1 MSPNGWAFLVILFTF
16 GSCESIRPI
25 CETDD
30 CKKTADRILSYMDPS
45 VRPCDDFYKFACGKF
60 LETAELRDDTTQNS
74 SFIQVSD
81 ILEDQLKAIVFE
93 ESRPDEPYPYQTMKH
108 LFSLCLDEDKIDAR
122 GVSPAVSRLAA
133 AGGWPVLGNWSEFG
147 WSFLDTEIRLRN
159 LSIGGGSLFQISVS
173 IDAKNTS
180 KRVIEIDQA
189 GLGLPREFLVK
200 GLSDPIV
207 QAYYSYM
214 VDIAEMYGADRRL
227 AQVKLNESLMF
238 EIELAKITV
247 PREQR
252 RDFERMYNPYGLEDL
267 MAEFGWV
274 NWAALLESMMPAS
287 VQLRKNELIIVNEV
301 EFLKKLE
308 VFLQKYSDEVIA
320 NYMMWQAAGDMTDIL
335 TNQMR
340 NRKMEYRR
348 ATVGIAAREPRWK
361 ECIGVA
367 SSLSLALSSLYV
379 ERYFDETS
387 KKAALNMTNM
397 IREEIIRDIQ
407 ELDWMDEET
416 KKRAVYKASQVVQHI
431 GYPDELTDMNK
442 IEEFYKGLD
451 IDKDQYFEALIDLS
465 RWANDYKFRQ
475 LREEVN
481 RTDWRS
487 HGTVTM
493 VNAFYNPMEN
503 SMQFP
508 AGILQQPFFSA
519 RIPQYVSYAR
529 IGFIVGHEITHGF
542 DDQGSQFDYKGDL
555 DEWWGKESKENFK
568 KKTMCM
574 INQYA
579 SYKESQTQL
588 NLNGINTQGENV
600 ADNGGYKLAYLAYH
614 RMADQ
619 LMEPEPGLPNLEQYS
634 NDQLFLISTANLW
647 CTRYRPEALRMLITT
662 DPHSPA
668 EFRVNGVMKNFPE
681 FSKVFQC
688 GPGDAMN
695 PENKCAVW

>member
-1 MSPNGWAFLVILFTF
+1 MLVHCL
-16 GSCESIRPI
+16 GESIRPI

-600 ADNGGYKLAYLAYH
+600 ADNGGFKLAYLAYH
-614 RMADQ
+614 RIANQ
-619 LMEPEPGLPNLEQYS
+619 LMEPEPGLPNLEKYS
-634 NDQLFLISTANLW
+634 NDQLFMISTANLW
-647 CTRYRPEALRMLITT
+647 CTRYRPEALRIQITT
-662 DPHSPA
+662 GVHSPA

>member
-600 ADNGGYKLAYLAYH
+600 ADNGGFKLAYLAYH
-614 RMADQ
+614 RIANQ
-619 LMEPEPGLPNLEQYS
+619 LMEPEPGLPNLEKYS
-634 NDQLFLISTANLW
+634 NDQLFMISTANLW
-647 CTRYRPEALRMLITT
+647 CTRYRPEALRIQITT
-662 DPHSPA
+662 GVHSPA